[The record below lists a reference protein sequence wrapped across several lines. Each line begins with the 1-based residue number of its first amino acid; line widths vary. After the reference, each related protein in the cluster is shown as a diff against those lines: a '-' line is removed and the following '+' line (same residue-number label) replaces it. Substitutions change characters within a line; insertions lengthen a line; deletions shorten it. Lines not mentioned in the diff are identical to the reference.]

1 MATVK
6 ELVKSIREAASEED
20 AEKAL
25 QAFADSNTE
34 QVETVR
40 NEAGAR
46 RTQRNQALR
55 QAHALGQVLK
65 AHNITFDINDADLSS
80 LKIEDGKVQG
90 EFDYTPKALP
100 AKKVDPS
107 TLKEEPSEDNGSTM
121 TLDSFKSMNIVD
133 RMNNLDK
140 VAPFLETK

>member
-1 MATVK
+1 MATIK

-25 QAFADSNTE
+25 QAFSDSNTE

-55 QAHALGQVLK
+55 QAHALGQVRKPPNTPNTCL
-65 AHNITFDINDADLSS
+65 L
-80 LKIEDGKVQG
+80 
-90 EFDYTPKALP
+90 YTS
-100 AKKVDPS
+100 PS
-107 TLKEEPSEDNGSTM
+107 PRD
-121 TLDSFKSMNIVD
+121 
-133 RMNNLDK
+133 
-140 VAPFLETK
+140 